1 MVTAARSLSAAL
13 VTDVLY
19 SRSLLFCQLVFLI
32 NSCSPT
38 LTGALLVDKYT
49 DILTNARDNI
59 LLISFFASMLDLM
72 HSSVVLSCEPI
83 VSVSIALRLKIELQ

>member
-1 MVTAARSLSAAL
+1 MVTAARPLSAAL
-13 VTDVLY
+13 LY

-38 LTGALLVDKYT
+38 LPGALLVDKYT
-49 DILTNARDNI
+49 DNARDNI
-59 LLISFFASMLDLM
+59 LLIHFFASMLHWM
-72 HSSVVLSCEPI
+72 HSSVVLCEPI

>member
-1 MVTAARSLSAAL
+1 MVTAAL
-13 VTDVLY
+13 VTDLLY

-49 DILTNARDNI
+49 DRDNI
-59 LLISFFASMLDLM
+59 LLINFFASMLHLM
-72 HSSVVLSCEPI
+72 HSSVVLCCEPI
-83 VSVSIALRLKIELQ
+83 VSVSIALRLQIELQ